1 MSRLLVA
8 PIVEGHGE
16 VACLRPLLQR
26 LWIEVVRGEHLEV
39 LRPIRQPRDRLV
51 RDPEELRRAVELAA
65 LKLAASGGPAAT
77 PSLVLVLLD
86 AEEDPVCELAP
97 ELLNRCR
104 ASRPDLDVACVLAKR
119 EYETWF
125 VAAAASLGS
134 FLNLSP
140 GSTLPN
146 DPETTGQGKGWI
158 EERFRGAKYT
168 ETLDQPAM
176 TAAFDLLLCRR
187 RSPSFDKLCRELE
200 ARRR

>member
-26 LWIEVVRGEHLEV
+26 LWTEVVGGEHLEV

-65 LKLAASGGPAAT
+65 LKLAASDEPAAT
-77 PSLVLVLLD
+77 PRSVLVLLD
-86 AEEDPVCELAP
+86 AEEDAVCELAP
-97 ELLNRCR
+97 ELLARCR
-104 ASRPDLDVACVLAKR
+104 ASRPDFDVACILAKR

-125 VAAAASLGS
+125 VAAAESLDA
-134 FLNLSP
+134 FLD
-140 GSTLPN
+140 LPP
-146 DPETTGQGKGWI
+146 DTPVPDHPETTGQGKGWI
-158 EERFRGAKYT
+158 EARFRGARYS

-176 TAAFDLLLCRR
+176 TAAFDLRLCRR

-200 ARRR
+200 ARRQ